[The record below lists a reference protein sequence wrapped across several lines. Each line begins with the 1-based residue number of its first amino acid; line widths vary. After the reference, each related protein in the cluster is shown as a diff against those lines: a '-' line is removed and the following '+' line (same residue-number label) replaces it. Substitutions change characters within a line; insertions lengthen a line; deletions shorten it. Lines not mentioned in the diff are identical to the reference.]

1 MEPYKRLGN
10 EWKCPPRWYFFL
22 VGAFFLA
29 LLCSTME
36 CEGDACAKEAA
47 SSSDRQVVEAIVS
60 ISKSLE
66 EQTREMKRQTKAL
79 KDLSTK
85 VKGVCKSNGR

>member
-1 MEPYKRLGN
+1 MESHKRLGN

-29 LLCSTME
+29 LFCSTME
-36 CEGDACAKEAA
+36 CEGDVCAQDIVVSYERQLIEA
-47 SSSDRQVVEAIVS
+47 VVS

-79 KDLSTK
+79 KDLLTK
-85 VKGVCKSNGR
+85 VKGFCRSNGR